1 MVCTS
6 DQGNNTGFI
15 SGQVFV
21 NGSPAEAGV
30 IVRLSVSN
38 PSLGILIPAATIT
51 NATGNFTGVFIATN
65 GPGTGSIIATLPDCP
80 GTIASIPITIND
92 CSLPTATIIN
102 FNAAQNPI
110 CTTNPGPPGPPNMS
124 NISGQVLV
132 NGSPAQGVTVLFQ
145 VNPNNLGFF
154 NQPSTTTDASGNF
167 NVVFTANNTPG
178 TANITAFLPSFG
190 TNAPTSITIMD
201 CPPPPTVTN
210 LLYFTFSENQKLV
223 YTNADG
229 LPQYGTTQILSPNDV
244 SYINLFIN
252 GIIQPQ
258 TTYKVE
264 EGKLTLLDGAPQ
276 DGVPIT
282 LQFIIIN

>member
-1 MVCTS
+1 MS
-6 DQGNNTGFI
+6 NL
-15 SGQVFV
+15 SGQVF
-21 NGSPAEAGV
+21 
-30 IVRLSVSN
+30 
-38 PSLGILIPAATIT
+38 
-51 NATGNFTGVFIATN
+51 
-65 GPGTGSIIATLPDCP
+65 
-80 GTIASIPITIND
+80 
-92 CSLPTATIIN
+92 
-102 FNAAQNPI
+102 
-110 CTTNPGPPGPPNMS
+110 
-124 NISGQVLV
+124 V

-154 NQPSTTTDASGNF
+154 NQPSTTTDASGKFNVVFTANNTPGTANITATLPLFGTNATTSIIINNCPPTATINNFNASTNPICTAGTGENTSNLSGQVVVNGSPAGGVTVEFQVNPNNLGSFNNQIPITTDPSGNF

-258 TTYKVE
+258 TIYKVE

-276 DGVPIT
+276 DGVPII

>member
-1 MVCTS
+1 
-6 DQGNNTGFI
+6 Q
-15 SGQVFV
+15 
-21 NGSPAEAGV
+21 
-30 IVRLSVSN
+30 
-38 PSLGILIPAATIT
+38 
-51 NATGNFTGVFIATN
+51 
-65 GPGTGSIIATLPDCP
+65 
-80 GTIASIPITIND
+80 
-92 CSLPTATIIN
+92 PTATINN
-102 FNAAQNPI
+102 FNAAPPQI
-110 CTTNPGPPGPPNMS
+110 CATGTGSPNTS
-124 NISGQVLV
+124 NLSGQVLV
-132 NGSPAQGVTVLFQ
+132 NGSPAGGVTVQFQ
-145 VNPNNLGFF
+145 VNDNNLGSV
-154 NQPSTTTDASGNF
+154 NPSSFTTDGSGNF
-167 NVVFTANNTPG
+167 NAVFTANNTTG
-178 TANITAFLPSFG
+178 TANITASLPAFG

-201 CPPPPTVTN
+201 CTPPTVTN

-276 DGVPIT
+276 DGVSII